1 MHRGVDLGS
10 RWEALERFTP
20 AMLRRLQRREG
31 LLLGESGVLST
42 CVHVLTARSPGTVT
56 VLTDADA
63 GRTFYHRSRAGE
75 ILHLDVFH
83 QVGDVD
89 HRRVAARL
97 RSALAEYTRRAWG
110 INTGLG
116 TLADYVDI
124 QTATGGGRITGS
136 LTFGR
141 KLTLQRAHRNHVHV
155 AMLMAPADLVVVFA
169 VLAAVEQAILE
180 CGLELR
186 RVDAVVHQQGGTQPL
201 PLSDYSSE
209 TDSYLR
215 DPRDRRGRTGGGP
228 GSGSSGAA
236 GDEPGG
242 RGSGSGGRGGH
253 GDGGAVDGG
262 DGGAGGGTGGSGS
275 PQTGTAWL
283 PDAAELQAAALSL
296 ARRIGSEEHLR
307 ALMELLARGLSLRE
321 VLQELSRRGV
331 EPETAESLLGE
342 LRRGDFAGERDGAL
356 RLTPRGWHLAEYISR
371 HRRDLRLALRKAM
384 RRTVQRDAAAVGRGL
399 ARGRYDPLGKGRT
412 RRAGPPEAGVP
423 LQDVAWPESVTAAA
437 ARQAAAWRNAP
448 RTGPAGGPGGENARG
463 SARRPRLT
471 LQYDDLRV
479 LRRRRRRPVDV
490 CLLIDASASM
500 AGERMRAAK
509 TLARHL
515 LATTRDR
522 VAVVVFQE
530 RQVRVSVPFT
540 RNDLRVEQGLATIRP
555 YGLTPLATGLAAA
568 REYLKAARPRNPL
581 LILITDGIPT
591 VPHDGTNPLDDAL
604 SQAARWRGSRVSFT
618 CVGLQ
623 PNERYLR
630 GLVEAAGG
638 SLHIVDE
645 LEADTL
651 VAIATAERNR
661 RARPHRS

>member
-1 MHRGVDLGS
+1 MAYGDDPRRPGS
-10 RWEALERFTP
+10 WPHEPWALERFAP
-20 AMLRRLQRREG
+20 AMLRRLRRREG
-31 LLLGESGVLST
+31 LLLGESGILST
-42 CVHVLTARSPGTVT
+42 CVHVLTASAPGTVT
-56 VLTDADA
+56 VLTHADA
-63 GRTFYHRSRAGE
+63 GRTFYHRARAGE

-83 QVGDVD
+83 QLGDVD
-89 HRRVAARL
+89 HRQVAARI
-97 RSALAEYTRRAWG
+97 RAALARYTRRAWG
-110 INTGLG
+110 INAGRG
-116 TLADYVDI
+116 SLADYVDI

-136 LTFGR
+136 LTYGR
-141 KLTLQRAHRNHVHV
+141 KLTLQQAHRNHVHV
-155 AMLMAPADLVVVFA
+155 AMLMAPADIVAAFV
-169 VLAAVEQAILE
+169 VLAAVEEAIMD

-186 RVDAVVHQQGGTQPL
+186 RVDGVVHQQGGGASL

-209 TDSYLR
+209 TDSFLR
-215 DPRDRRGRTGGGP
+215 DRPDRRRGAGEGQGK
-228 GSGSSGAA
+228 GAA
-236 GDEPGG
+236 GHDRAGG
-242 RGSGSGGRGGH
+242 L
-253 GDGGAVDGG
+253 DGGFGS
-262 DGGAGGGTGGSGS
+262 GAGGEAGDDG
-275 PQTGTAWL
+275 AWL
-283 PDAAELQAAALSL
+283 SDSAELQAAALSL
-296 ARRIGSEEHLR
+296 ARRIGSEEQLR
-307 ALMELLARGLSLRE
+307 AVMELLADAPSLRE
-321 VLQELSRRGV
+321 VVQELHRRGL
-331 EPETAESLLGE
+331 EPDAAESLLGE
-342 LRRGDFAGERDGAL
+342 LRRGDFVRDREGAL
-356 RLTPRGWHLAEYISR
+356 RLTDRGWRLADYIAR

-384 RRTVQRDAAAVGRGL
+384 RRTVQKDAAAVGRGL
-399 ARGRYDPLGKGRT
+399 TRGRYDPLGRARS
-412 RRAGPPEAGVP
+412 RRAGPPEPGVP

-437 ARQAAAWRNAP
+437 ARQAAAR
-448 RTGPAGGPGGENARG
+448 RRPAGGRAAAGDGAPARL
-463 SARRPRLT
+463 RLD
-471 LQYDDLRV
+471 YEDLRV

-522 VAVVVFQE
+522 VAVIVFQE

-568 REYLKAARPRNPL
+568 REYLRSARPRNPL
-581 LILITDGIPT
+581 LLLITDGIPT

-604 SQAARWRGSRVSFT
+604 AQAQRWRGSRVSFT

-630 GLVEAAGG
+630 GLVESAGG

-661 RARPHRS
+661 RARPRRA

>member
-1 MHRGVDLGS
+1 MAAGDERVRPSADQ
-10 RWEALERFTP
+10 RQEEWERLAP
-20 AMLRRLQRREG
+20 AMLRRLRRREG
-31 LLLGESGVLST
+31 LLLGESGILST
-42 CVHVLTARSPGTVT
+42 CVHVVTADKPGTVT

-63 GRTFYHRSRAGE
+63 GSVFYHRSRAGE

-89 HRRVAARL
+89 HRQVAARV
-97 RSALAEYTRRAWG
+97 RAALADYTRRTWG
-110 INTGLG
+110 LHASRGS
-116 TLADYVDI
+116 LADYVDI

-136 LTFGR
+136 LAFGR
-141 KLTLQRAHRNHVHV
+141 KATLQQAHRNHVHV
-155 AMLMAPADLVVVFA
+155 AMLMAPADLASAFVV
-169 VLAAVEQAILE
+169 LEAVERAILD
-180 CGLELR
+180 CSLELR
-186 RVDAVVHQQGGTQPL
+186 RVDGVVHQQGGTGSL

-209 TDSYLR
+209 TDSFLR
-215 DPRDRRGRTGGGP
+215 DPRSRRRGIGTAGDGGG
-228 GSGSSGAA
+228 SS
-236 GDEPGG
+236 
-242 RGSGSGGRGGH
+242 RGGH
-253 GDGGAVDGG
+253 GMDGAAADGGW
-262 DGGAGGGTGGSGS
+262 GGG
-275 PQTGTAWL
+275 WM
-283 PDAAELQAAALSL
+283 DAAELQAAALGL
-296 ARRIGSEEHLR
+296 ARRVGSEEQLR
-307 ALMELLARGLSLRE
+307 ALMELLEVAPSLRE
-321 VLQELSRRGV
+321 VVQELARRGI
-331 EPETAESLLGE
+331 EPDTAESMLSE
-342 LRRGDFAGERDGAL
+342 LRRGDFARDREGVL
-356 RLTPRGWHLAEYISR
+356 RLTERGRRLADYVSR
-371 HRRDLRLALRKAM
+371 HRRELRLALRKAM

-399 ARGRYDPLGKGRT
+399 SRGRYDPMGRAHS
-412 RRAGPPEAGVP
+412 RRASVPEPGVP

-437 ARQAAAWRNAP
+437 ARRAAGRVGARGDEQAAGAAAARAAGQVP
-448 RTGPAGGPGGENARG
+448 ARTPP
-463 SARRPRLT
+463 LT
-471 LQYDDLRV
+471 LEAGDLRV

-568 REYLKAARPRNPL
+568 REYLRAARPRNPL
-581 LILITDGIPT
+581 LLLITDGIPT

-604 SQAARWRGSRVSFT
+604 AQAARWRGSRVSFT

-630 GLVEAAGG
+630 GLVASAGG

-661 RARPHRS
+661 RARPRRA